1 MAISQQR
8 FSTFL
13 ICAVSCLAG
22 CGTGEEVPQAAPE
35 SKAAPNNTEK
45 AITSNEA
52 ANQLFDETL
61 KLIARGEAAGQEF
74 VTAEH
79 YEKALDNIRKI
90 VKKHPESAIARQVIS
105 NEKLF
110 LGKSLTQFEDHVKG
124 VREATR
130 DVEVTLPTNPSATT
144 LGSRSKIIV
153 INVNRDG
160 SYVVGAQTMK
170 IGQIEIL
177 LHEAVLKDPEQK
189 VLVRADG
196 DALYRYVNN
205 AVITARGAGV
215 IKTHLLVKQQ
225 LQ

>member
-1 MAISQQR
+1 MIIDIALEQNINVLTLPPVNKILNGDLSPAQIKQVR
-8 FSTFL
+8 IEDL
-13 ICAVSCLAG
+13 L
-22 CGTGEEVPQAAPE
+22 ERAP
-35 SKAAPNNTEK
+35 
-45 AITSNEA
+45 I
-52 ANQLFDETL
+52 
-61 KLIARGEAAGQEF
+61 
-74 VTAEH
+74 H
-79 YEKALDNIRKI
+79 
-90 VKKHPESAIARQVIS
+90 IS

-160 SYVVGAQTMK
+160 SYMVGARAMK
-170 IGQIEIL
+170 LDQIEIL
-177 LHEAVLKDPEQK
+177 LEKAVQKDPDQK

-196 DALYRYVNN
+196 DALNRYVNG
-205 AVITARGAGV
+205 AVITARAAGV
-215 IKTHLLVKQQ
+215 REVKQQ

>member
-13 ICAVSCLAG
+13 IYAVSCLAG
-22 CGTGEEVPQAAPE
+22 CGTGEEVPQAAPA
-35 SKAAPNNTEK
+35 SKAAPDNKEEI
-45 AITSNEA
+45 ITSDEA

-74 VTAEH
+74 VTAKH
-79 YEKALDNIRKI
+79 YEKALENIRKI

-144 LGSRSKIIV
+144 LSSRSKIIV

-160 SYVVGAQTMK
+160 SYVVRARAMK
-170 IGQIEIL
+170 LDQIEIL
-177 LHEAVLKDPEQK
+177 LKKAVQKDPDQK
-189 VLVRADG
+189 VLVRGDG
-196 DALYRYVNN
+196 DALNRYANDV
-205 AVITARGAGV
+205 VITTRAAGV
-215 IKTHLLVKQQ
+215 RESHLAVKQQ
-225 LQ
+225 PQ

>member
-1 MAISQQR
+1 MATSQQR

-22 CGTGEEVPQAAPE
+22 CGTEEEVPQAAPE
-35 SKAAPNNTEK
+35 SKAAPDNKEEI
-45 AITSNEA
+45 ITSDEA

-74 VTAEH
+74 VTADH
-79 YEKALDNIRKI
+79 YEKALENIRKI

-144 LGSRSKIIV
+144 LSSRSKIIV

-160 SYVVGAQTMK
+160 SYVVGARAMQLD
-170 IGQIEIL
+170 QIEIL
-177 LHEAVLKDPEQK
+177 LKKAVLKDPEQK